1 MFSNTLTEDSFRGIR
16 DPAADDR
23 GLGFFDGV
31 LGGQTVVLRVK
42 MPQPMNDR
50 GVEQGLRS
58 LKTPLSS
65 NCPGGTV
72 PFAGPRIESFLK
84 TPVGRGLNR

>member
-31 LGGQTVVLRVK
+31 LGGQAVVLRVK
-42 MPQPMNDR
+42 DAPAD
-50 GVEQGLRS
+50 E
-58 LKTPLSS
+58 
-65 NCPGGTV
+65 
-72 PFAGPRIESFLK
+72 
-84 TPVGRGLNR
+84 